1 MVVGSVCAAL
11 RCFALLCA
19 ALRCFALLCAARC
32 VSRHG
37 RLMAQAVASV
47 RKKKPGLKK
56 RWKSVGKACIAA
68 RHRSHPKRG
77 TRNGAARAQK
87 KSQARRVSFPDTI
100 LPAVSGDALEIDELV
115 IRYRFKRRCRC
126 LWVVKSRLH
135 HQVLAWRV
143 RCWRGV
149 WATKAQRHCKNCGL
163 RCRLLIGASWFI
175 PFSTKLTRDAL
186 RPGSIAPA
194 KKAAE
199 KPA

>member
-1 MVVGSVCAAL
+1 
-11 RCFALLCA
+11 
-19 ALRCFALLCAARC
+19 
-32 VSRHG
+32 
-37 RLMAQAVASV
+37 MAQAVASV

-115 IRYRFKRRCRC
+115 FRYRFKRRYRY

-143 RCWRGV
+143 GDKSAKTLQKLWFAVPTTYRRKLVYTVFYEAYARWFAPCQHRPCQKGSGKTSVIEGLNNKWRNRVSGLVRKTVGV
-149 WATKAQRHCKNCGL
+149 KNRWC
-163 RCRLLIGASWFI
+163 
-175 PFSTKLTRDAL
+175 
-186 RPGSIAPA
+186 
-194 KKAAE
+194 E
-199 KPA
+199 KPLVCKACRT

>member
-11 RCFALLCA
+11 RCIALLCA
-19 ALRCFALLCAARC
+19 ALRCKVC
-32 VSRHG
+32 VKTWTPDGPG
-37 RLMAQAVASV
+37 RRVSAEKEAWIE
-47 RKKKPGLKK
+47 KTLKK
-56 RWKSVGKACIAA
+56 RWKSVGRACIAA

-87 KSQARRVSFPDTI
+87 KSQASRVSFPDTI

-115 IRYRFKRRCRC
+115 IRYRFKRRYRY
-126 LWVVKSRLH
+126 LWVVIPRLP

-175 PFSTKLTRDAL
+175 PFSTKLTRDGL
-186 RPGSIAPA
+186 RPVSIAPA